1 MFVYRRGWT
10 TGSPGTR
17 RSLTASVRFACRPT
31 WCGCRRSCWKT
42 SEIQSDSYFFTGVET
57 EKSPTCCHSL
67 TSLFV
72 TDVLRLNAGTWT
84 RRGSNLS
91 CNLCFMS
98 SLVWNA
104 ERRWC
109 VQVLAVNSQL
119 QETIKPTVQFSQNFN
134 YQTKQTKFSLSPKNF
149 GNDVSWRSSV
159 TTCLYFCLLSPSVTT
174 PSSRWPTTVTY
185 WCIQTVSATGYLPPS
200 SAPPAPSASSTSP
213 STGRTA
219 HSSSRKELEAD
230 RVVVYLVC
238 SFM

>member
-1 MFVYRRGWT
+1 MT

-17 RSLTASVRFACRPT
+17 QSLTASTRFACRPT

-42 SEIQSDSYFFTGVET
+42 SEIQSDSYFLTRVET

-67 TSLFV
+67 TSLLV

-104 ERRWC
+104 ERWWC
-109 VQVLAVNSQL
+109 IQVLAVNSRL

-134 YQTKQTKFSLSPKNF
+134 YETKQTKFSLFPKNF
-149 GNDVSWRSSV
+149 RNDVSWRSSV
-159 TTCLYFCLLSPSVTT
+159 TTCLYFCSLSVSNDAQFQVAYY
-174 PSSRWPTTVTY
+174 SNVLVYSNGLCY
-185 WCIQTVSATGYLPPS
+185 WLPPAIFRS
-200 SAPPAPSASSTSP
+200 S
-213 STGRTA
+213 
-219 HSSSRKELEAD
+219 
-230 RVVVYLVC
+230 C
-238 SFM
+238 SISVQYFPFDWQNCTLKFT